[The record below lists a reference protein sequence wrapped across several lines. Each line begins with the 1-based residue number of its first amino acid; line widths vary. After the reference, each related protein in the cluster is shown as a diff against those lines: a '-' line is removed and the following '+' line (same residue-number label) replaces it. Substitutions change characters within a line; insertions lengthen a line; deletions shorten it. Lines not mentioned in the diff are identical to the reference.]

1 MEVRKEGNKTY
12 MVPTNEKELIEYRNY
27 LKKCRQDSIKSMI
40 LAAVLAITGG
50 LMALVFALLF
60 LR

>member
-12 MVPTNEKELIEYRNY
+12 IVPTTEKELNEYRNY

-40 LAAVLAITGG
+40 LAAVLAIAGG
-50 LMALVFALLF
+50 VMALIFVLLF